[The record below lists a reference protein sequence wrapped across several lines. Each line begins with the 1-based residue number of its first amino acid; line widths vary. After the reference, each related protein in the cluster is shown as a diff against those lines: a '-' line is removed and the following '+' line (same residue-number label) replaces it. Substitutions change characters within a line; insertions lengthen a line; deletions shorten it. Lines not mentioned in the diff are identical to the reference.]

1 MNEVFGYINDFFE
14 NILFF
19 DIFFGQIEE
28 TKFPFVVAWL
38 IGGGVFLT
46 LKMGFVNLK
55 MLSHSLKIVAGKYH
69 TREDK
74 GLISPFQSLAT
85 ALSATVGIGNIAAV
99 SIAISWGGAG
109 AAFWM
114 ILAGFLGMTLKFTE
128 VTLSVKYR
136 KFLPDGSILGG
147 GMQYLSQGLADKGM
161 AGTGKILA
169 MVFAFFMI
177 LGAIGAGNTFQVS
190 QSLSIVQGQV
200 PFFADNSLAF
210 GSLKDNGYIFGLI
223 LAGITSLVII
233 GGIKRIAQVAEKIV
247 PLMVIFYLLMVIWV
261 LGTYFTAI
269 PDAFA
274 LIFREAFTPTAVAG
288 GMFGAM
294 AQGFQRA
301 VFSNEAGLGS
311 AGIAHAPARVKY
323 PVRQGLVSLYE
334 PFVDTVVVCTMTAL
348 VVILTG
354 TYAGGTEALDAA
366 IAAKQGAIITS
377 TAFGS
382 VVPWFPSILGIA
394 IFMFAF
400 STMISWSYYGER
412 AWVYIF
418 GAKSSIIFKLIFL
431 AFIVIATITD
441 TGIMVDFSSI
451 LFLALAVPNI
461 FGLLMMSGDVRKM
474 LTEYLA
480 KLKSGELDREAI
492 RD

>member
-1 MNEVFGYINDFFE
+1 MNELFLGINAFFDK
-14 NILFF
+14 ILFF
-19 DIFFGQIEE
+19 DIFFGQIEGAS
-28 TKFPFVVAWL
+28 FPFVVAWL
-38 IGGGVFLT
+38 IAGGVFLT
-46 LKMGFVNLK
+46 FKMGFVNLR
-55 MLSHSLKIVAGKYH
+55 MFRHSLDIVRGKYN
-69 TREDK
+69 TKEDK

-128 VTLSVKYR
+128 VTLSLKHR
-136 KFLPDGSILGG
+136 EFLPDGSIMGG
-147 GMQYLSQGLADKGM
+147 GMEYLSRGLAEKGM

-169 MVFAFFMI
+169 VVFAFFMI
-177 LGAIGAGNTFQVS
+177 LGALGAGNTFQIS
-190 QSLSIVQGQV
+190 QSLTIMQGQI
-200 PFFADNSLAF
+200 PFFNDF
-210 GSLKDNGYIFGLI
+210 PWVFGLI
-223 LAGITSLVII
+223 MAGITGLVII
-233 GGIKRIAQVAEKIV
+233 GGIKRIANVAEKIV
-247 PLMVIFYLLMVIWV
+247 PLMVIFYLIMVFWV

-274 LIFREAFTPTAVAG
+274 LIFREAFSPTAVAG
-288 GMFGAM
+288 GMLGAM
-294 AQGFQRA
+294 IQGFQRA

-311 AGIAHAPARVKY
+311 AGIAHSAARVKY

-334 PFVDTVVVCTMTAL
+334 PFIDTVVVCTMTAL

-354 TYAGGTEALDAA
+354 AYAGGTEALDAA
-366 IAAKQGAIITS
+366 IAAKQGAVITS

-382 VVPWFPSILGIA
+382 VVSWFPTVLGLA

-412 AWVYIF
+412 AWVYLF
-418 GAKSSIIFKLIFL
+418 GAKSSILYKLIFL
-431 AFIVIATITD
+431 SFIIIATIAD
-441 TGIMVDFSSI
+441 TGTMVDFSSI

-461 FGLLMMSGDVRKM
+461 FGLLVMSGDVSKM
-474 LTEYLA
+474 LSEYKS

>member
-1 MNEVFGYINDFFE
+1 MNELFGAINAFFE
-14 NILFF
+14 SILFF
-19 DIFFGQIEE
+19 DIFFGLIEGASM
-28 TKFPFVVAWL
+28 PFVVALL
-38 IGGGVFLT
+38 IVGGLFLT
-46 LKMGFVNLK
+46 VKMRFINIRMFK
-55 MLSHSLKIVAGKYH
+55 HSFDIVRGKYK
-69 TREDK
+69 TKEDK
-74 GLISPFQSLAT
+74 GIISPFQSLAT

-128 VTLSVKYR
+128 VTLAVKHR
-136 KFLPDGSILGG
+136 EFLPDGTIMGG
-147 GMQYLSQGLADKGM
+147 GMEYLSRGLAEKGM
-161 AGTGKILA
+161 RKTGKVMAII
-169 MVFAFFMI
+169 FAFFMI
-177 LGAIGAGNTFQVS
+177 LGALGAGNTFQIS

-200 PFFADNSLAF
+200 AFFNDFPWVF
-210 GSLKDNGYIFGLI
+210 GIIMALI
-223 LAGITSLVII
+223 TGLVII
-233 GGIKRIAQVAEKIV
+233 GGIKRIATVAEKIV
-247 PLMVIFYLLMVIWV
+247 PLMVMFYLVMVFWV
-261 LGTYFTAI
+261 LGTYFSAI

-274 LIFREAFTPTAVAG
+274 LIFREAFSPTAVAG
-288 GMFGAM
+288 GILGAM
-294 AQGFQRA
+294 VQGFQRA

-311 AGIAHAPARVKY
+311 AGIAHSAARVKY

-334 PFVDTVVVCTMTAL
+334 PFIDTVVVCTMTAL

-354 TYAGGTEALDAA
+354 SYLGGTEALDAA
-366 IAAKQGAIITS
+366 IAAKQGAVITS

-382 VVPWFPSILGIA
+382 VVSWFPTLLGVA

-412 AWVYIF
+412 AWVYLF
-418 GAKSSIIFKLIFL
+418 GSKTSILYKLIFL
-431 AFIVIATITD
+431 AFIIIATIVD

-461 FGLLMMSGDVRKM
+461 FGLLIMSGDVREM
-474 LTEYLA
+474 LSDYLK

>member
-1 MNEVFGYINDFFE
+1 MNELFGYINGFFE

-19 DIFFGQIEE
+19 DIFFGQIEG

-38 IGGGVFLT
+38 IAGGVFLT
-46 LKMGFVNLK
+46 VKMGFVNLK
-55 MLSHSLKIVAGKYH
+55 MLGHSLKIVAGKYH
-69 TREDK
+69 TKEDK

-128 VTLSVKYR
+128 VTLSIKYR

-161 AGTGKILA
+161 AGAGKVLA
-169 MVFAFFMI
+169 LVFAFFMI

-190 QSLSIVQGQV
+190 QSLSIVQGQI
-200 PFFADNSLAF
+200 PFFADNSLVF

-247 PLMVIFYLLMVIWV
+247 PIMVVFYLLMVVWV

-334 PFVDTVVVCTMTAL
+334 PFIDTVVVCTMTAL

-354 TYAGGTEALDAA
+354 TYTGGTEALDAA

-382 VVPWFPSILGIA
+382 VVSWFPSILGIA

-418 GAKSSIIFKLIFL
+418 GAKSSIVFKLIFL

-441 TGIMVDFSSI
+441 TGTMVDFSSI

>member
-1 MNEVFGYINDFFE
+1 MNEIIQAINTFFE

-19 DIFFGQIEE
+19 DIFFGAIEGSS
-28 TKFPFVVAWL
+28 FPFVVAWL
-38 IGGGVFLT
+38 IAGGVFLT
-46 LKMGFVNLK
+46 FKMGFVNLR
-55 MLSHSLKIVAGKYH
+55 MLRHSFNIVRGKYH
-69 TREDK
+69 TKDDK
-74 GLISPFQSLAT
+74 GIISPFQSLAT

-99 SIAISWGGAG
+99 SIAISLGGAG

-114 ILAGFLGMTLKFTE
+114 IMAGFLGMTLKFTE

-136 KFLPDGSILGG
+136 EFLPDGTIMGG
-147 GMQYLSQGLADKGM
+147 GMEYLSRGLADKGM
-161 AGTGKILA
+161 AKTGKSMA
-169 MVFAFFMI
+169 MIFAFFMI

-190 QSLSIVQGQV
+190 QSLTIMQGQIS
-200 PFFADNSLAF
+200 FFND
-210 GSLKDNGYIFGLI
+210 YPWVFGLI
-223 LAGITSLVII
+223 LATVTGLVII
-233 GGIKRIAQVAEKIV
+233 GGIKRIAHVAEAIV
-247 PLMVIFYLLMVIWV
+247 PFMVIFYLGMVFWV

-288 GMFGAM
+288 GIFGAM
-294 AQGFQRA
+294 VQGFQRA

-334 PFVDTVVVCTMTAL
+334 PFIDTVVVCTMTAL

-354 TYAGGTEALDAA
+354 TYLGGTEALDAA
-366 IAAKQGAIITS
+366 IAAKQGAVITS
-377 TAFGS
+377 TAFGT
-382 VVPWFPSILGIA
+382 VVSWFPTVLGFA

-412 AWVYIF
+412 AWVYLF
-418 GAKSSIIFKLIFL
+418 GLKSSIIFKLIFL
-431 AFIVIATITD
+431 AFIVIATVVD
-441 TGIMVDFSSI
+441 TGLMVDFSSI

-461 FGLLMMSGDVRKM
+461 FGLMIMSGDVRRM
-474 LTEYLA
+474 LTEYLV
-480 KLKSGELDREAI
+480 KLKSGELDAEAI